1 MLVSKLLPIFVRHRD
16 RPRMSDR
23 RHVYTRSSR
32 RENVA
37 SP

>member
-16 RPRMSDR
+16 RPKMSDR
-23 RHVYTRSSR
+23 KHVYTRSSR
-32 RENVA
+32 CEPVA

>member
-16 RPRMSDR
+16 HPRMSDR

-32 RENVA
+32 REHVA

>member
-16 RPRMSDR
+16 RPKMSDR
-23 RHVYTRSSR
+23 KHVYTRSCR
-32 RENVA
+32 REHVV

>member
-23 RHVYTRSSR
+23 KHVYTRSGR
-32 RENVA
+32 CEHVA